1 MLIQKYGGGCP
12 VRSLKFLKVMFWL
25 QLHGLLVNRLNWKT
39 AIEVG
44 KSVGRVSYSENK
56 RDIGKG

>member
-1 MLIQKYGGGCP
+1 
-12 VRSLKFLKVMFWL
+12 MFWL
-25 QLHGLLVNRLNWKT
+25 QLHGLLVNRLNWKI

-56 RDIGKG
+56 RDIGKRDIGKG